1 MRPGRREF
9 KAASLTVAIPV
20 GLPEH
25 MRAQTRELT
34 HVFVDADSRRQHLA
48 TALMNFVC
56 QEADACGITL
66 VLTARDYIGEY
77 AKDSVSLGPA
87 DVPAPRPNEEQLVA
101 WYEKFGFKK
110 LQDTPKGAFM
120 ARQVRERP
128 RIKPIALAVSRALH

>member
-34 HVFVDADSRRQHLA
+34 HVFVEPDSRRQHLA

-56 QEADACGITL
+56 QEADACGMTL
-66 VLTARDYIGEY
+66 VLTAHDYDE
-77 AKDSVSLGPA
+77 PA
-87 DVPAPRPNEEQLVA
+87 MHDDESTAAIATPDEDQLVA

-128 RIKPIALAVSRALH
+128 RIKPIALAVNRALH